1 MKPVKMIDTFVK
13 FEECINNC
21 LLCRLSKPYLEDEY
35 LPEFQIRKN
44 KLNQYFPKLMLLLE
58 NVDFREQPEIASS
71 TLYSL
76 LILYL
81 ELKCTGPWNTEE
93 HKLEDYSEIMN
104 RTFKAKYNIEL
115 DELLHEDD
123 FYNAQEVFDKC
134 IKELHQKMTIDDF
147 RKYPG
152 LIEVYCMLISNVK
165 ASSNRIDQKYLLKN
179 IDVILLL
186 LGIL

>member
-1 MKPVKMIDTFVK
+1 MIDTFVR

-21 LLCRLSKPYLEDEY
+21 LLCRLSRPYLEDEN
-35 LPEFQIRKN
+35 LPEFQVRKN
-44 KLNQYFPKLMLLLE
+44 KLCQYFPKLMLLLE

-81 ELKCTGPWNTEE
+81 ELKSAGNWNTEE
-93 HKLEDYSEIMN
+93 IQLEDYAGIIN

-115 DELLHEDD
+115 DELLQEDD
-123 FYNAQEVFDKC
+123 FFNAQEVFDKC

-152 LIEVYCMLISNVK
+152 LIEVYCMLINNVK
-165 ASSNRIDQKYLLKN
+165 ASNKINNENALIN
-179 IDVILLL
+179 MI
-186 LGIL
+186 